1 MSGAQLTPA
10 DVEVGDIVEAAREG
24 AGRRIDFV
32 VREAQAR
39 LGAWL
44 HRCECPGLGDGEAAA
59 YTWGCSWGCM

>member
-1 MSGAQLTPA
+1 VSGAQLTPA
-10 DVEVGDIVEAAREG
+10 DVEVADIVEAAREG

-44 HRCECPGLGDGEAAA
+44 HR
-59 YTWGCSWGCM
+59 